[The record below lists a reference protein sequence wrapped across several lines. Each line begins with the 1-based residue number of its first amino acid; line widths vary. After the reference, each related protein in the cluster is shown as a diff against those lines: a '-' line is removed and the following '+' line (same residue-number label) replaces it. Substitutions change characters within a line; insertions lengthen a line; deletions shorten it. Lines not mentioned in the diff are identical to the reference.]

1 MDFEFNEDQRA
12 FADTARQFASERL
25 APMAAT
31 WDEEHI
37 FPKDVLREAG
47 ELGFLSLYTP
57 EDEGGLGL
65 SRLDASLIFEQ
76 LAMGCTSTTAFM
88 TIHNMVTWMVASFA
102 TAEAKAQF
110 CPKLVTGE
118 WLGSYCLTEPNAGS
132 DAASLTTSATKA
144 GDGYLLSGSKTFI
157 SGAGDTDVL
166 VVMARTGEA
175 GPKGISAFV
184 VPAQAYGIT
193 YGRKEPKMG
202 WNSQPTRSVT
212 FDKVHVPASA
222 LLGEEGQGFTF
233 AMKGLDGGRINI
245 ATCSV
250 GTAQQ
255 ALNQATQYLQERK
268 QFGQSLAQFQG
279 LQFKLA
285 DMATELVAAR
295 QLVRYAASKL
305 DRGDPQ
311 ATAYCA
317 MAKRFAT
324 DVGFQVCDAGLQL
337 YGGYGYIK
345 EYPLERH
352 FRDVRVHQILE
363 GTNEIMR
370 LIVARRLLSDGGI
383 CCKPAPQHVSQ
394 HKKARSGYDVQ
405 QLLTT
410 TPGHGWRIPCAD
422 RFSSASSCGGGHHEQ
437 SARKYLDGAKFRAAQ
452 NAGAVAQSQQ
462 RSLRLGTDGHRR
474 EVFLGRGGPQTVCR
488 WRQSACAQNGARVW

>member
-1 MDFEFNEDQRA
+1 MDFELNEDQRA
-12 FADTARQFASERL
+12 FADTAQQFLLERL
-25 APMAAT
+25 APMAAE
-31 WDEEHI
+31 WDEKQN

-57 EDEGGLGL
+57 EEHGGLGL
-65 SRLDASLIFEQ
+65 SRLDASIVFEQ
-76 LAMGCTSTTAFM
+76 LSMGCTSTTAFM
-88 TIHNMVTWMVASFA
+88 TIHNMVSWMVASFA
-102 TAEAKAQF
+102 TEDVRAKY

-132 DAASLTTSATKA
+132 DAASLTTTASKKGDTYVLNGGKA
-144 GDGYLLSGSKTFI
+144 FI
-157 SGAGDTDVL
+157 SGAGETDVL

-175 GPKGISAFV
+175 GAKGVSAFV
-184 VPAQAYGIT
+184 VPAQADGIS

-202 WNSQPTRSVT
+202 WNSQPTRAVT
-212 FDKVHVPASA
+212 FENVVIPASH
-222 LLGEEGQGFTF
+222 LLGEEGQGFIF

-255 ALNQATQYLQERK
+255 ALNQATQYMQERK
-268 QFGQSLAQFQG
+268 QFGKSLAQFQA

-305 DRGDPQ
+305 DRGDPD
-311 ATAYCA
+311 ATTYCA

-324 DVGFQVCDAGLQL
+324 DVGFQICDQALQI

-345 EYPLERH
+345 EYPMERY

-370 LIVARRLLSDGGI
+370 LIIARRLLSETS
-383 CCKPAPQHVSQ
+383 A
-394 HKKARSGYDVQ
+394 
-405 QLLTT
+405 LL
-410 TPGHGWRIPCAD
+410 
-422 RFSSASSCGGGHHEQ
+422 
-437 SARKYLDGAKFRAAQ
+437 
-452 NAGAVAQSQQ
+452 
-462 RSLRLGTDGHRR
+462 
-474 EVFLGRGGPQTVCR
+474 
-488 WRQSACAQNGARVW
+488 

>member
-1 MDFEFNEDQRA
+1 MDFELNEDQRA
-12 FADTARQFASERL
+12 FADTAQQFSLERL
-25 APMAAT
+25 APMAAE
-31 WDEEHI
+31 WDEKQI

-57 EDEGGLGL
+57 EAHGGLGL
-65 SRLDASLIFEQ
+65 SRLDASIVFEQ
-76 LAMGCTSTTAFM
+76 LSMGCTSTTAFM
-88 TIHNMVTWMVASFA
+88 TIHNMVSWMVASFA
-102 TAEAKAQF
+102 TEDVRAKY

-132 DAASLTTSATKA
+132 DAASLTTTASKKGDTYVLNGGKA
-144 GDGYLLSGSKTFI
+144 FI
-157 SGAGDTDVL
+157 SGAGETDVL

-175 GPKGISAFV
+175 GAKGVSAFV
-184 VPAQAYGIT
+184 VPAQADGIS

-202 WNSQPTRSVT
+202 WNSQPTRAVT
-212 FDKVHVPASA
+212 FENVVIPASH
-222 LLGEEGQGFTF
+222 LLGEEGQGFIF

-255 ALNQATQYLQERK
+255 ALNQATQYMQERK
-268 QFGQSLAQFQG
+268 QFGKSLAQFQA

-295 QLVRYAASKL
+295 QLVRYAACKL
-305 DRGDPQ
+305 DRGDPD
-311 ATAYCA
+311 ATTYCA

-324 DVGFQVCDAGLQL
+324 DVGFQICDQALQI

-345 EYPLERH
+345 EYPLERY

-370 LIVARRLLSDGGI
+370 LIIARRLLSETS
-383 CCKPAPQHVSQ
+383 A
-394 HKKARSGYDVQ
+394 
-405 QLLTT
+405 LL
-410 TPGHGWRIPCAD
+410 
-422 RFSSASSCGGGHHEQ
+422 
-437 SARKYLDGAKFRAAQ
+437 
-452 NAGAVAQSQQ
+452 
-462 RSLRLGTDGHRR
+462 
-474 EVFLGRGGPQTVCR
+474 
-488 WRQSACAQNGARVW
+488 

>member
-1 MDFEFNEDQRA
+1 MDFELNEDQRA
-12 FADTARQFASERL
+12 FADTAQQFSLERL
-25 APMAAT
+25 APMAAE
-31 WDEEHI
+31 WDEKQI

-57 EDEGGLGL
+57 EAHGGLGL
-65 SRLDASLIFEQ
+65 SRLDASIVFEQ
-76 LAMGCTSTTAFM
+76 LSMGCTSTTAFM
-88 TIHNMVTWMVASFA
+88 TIHNMVSWMVASFA
-102 TAEAKAQF
+102 TEDVRAKY

-132 DAASLTTSATKA
+132 DAASLTTTASKKGDTYVLNGGKA
-144 GDGYLLSGSKTFI
+144 FI
-157 SGAGDTDVL
+157 SGAGETDVL

-175 GPKGISAFV
+175 GAKGVSAFV
-184 VPAQAYGIT
+184 VPAQADGIS

-202 WNSQPTRSVT
+202 WNSQSTRAVT
-212 FDKVHVPASA
+212 FENVVIPASH
-222 LLGEEGQGFTF
+222 LLGEEGQGFIF

-255 ALNQATQYLQERK
+255 ALNQATQYMQERK
-268 QFGQSLAQFQG
+268 QFGKSLAQFQA

-305 DRGDPQ
+305 DRGDPD
-311 ATAYCA
+311 ATTYCA

-324 DVGFQVCDAGLQL
+324 DVGFQICDQALQI

-345 EYPLERH
+345 EYPMERY

-370 LIVARRLLSDGGI
+370 LIIARRLLSETS
-383 CCKPAPQHVSQ
+383 A
-394 HKKARSGYDVQ
+394 
-405 QLLTT
+405 LL
-410 TPGHGWRIPCAD
+410 
-422 RFSSASSCGGGHHEQ
+422 
-437 SARKYLDGAKFRAAQ
+437 
-452 NAGAVAQSQQ
+452 
-462 RSLRLGTDGHRR
+462 
-474 EVFLGRGGPQTVCR
+474 
-488 WRQSACAQNGARVW
+488 